1 MPRQTEQPWERQPGE
16 SEQAF
21 EAFKIYRDLGV
32 RRSNAEVCKQLSKS
46 RQLISRWK
54 SKYEWDERV
63 RAYDNDLEK
72 QQHAEAVKN
81 LKDMT
86 GRHIKIAMSLQ
97 RKALE
102 ALDKLK
108 VEDMTPK
115 DIKEYIKMATELERL
130 NRLTS
135 AAKDESLEEEEQ
147 QTVVDIY
154 LPAKES
160 DDE

>member
-32 RRSNAEVCKQLSKS
+32 KRSNAEVCKQLSKS

-135 AAKDESLEEEEQ
+135 ATKDESLEEEEQ

>member
-21 EAFKIYRDLGV
+21 EAFRLYRDLGI
-32 RRSNAEVCKQLSKS
+32 RRSNIEVCNQLSKS

-54 SKYEWDERV
+54 SKYRWDERA

-86 GRHIKIAMSLQ
+86 SRHIKIAINLQ
-97 RKALE
+97 AKALE
-102 ALDKLK
+102 ALAQLK
-108 VEDMTPK
+108 VEEMTPK
-115 DIKEYIKMATELERL
+115 DIKEYIKMATDLERL

-135 AAKDESLEEEEQ
+135 ASRDEGADIEEG
-147 QTVVDIY
+147 TRVDIY
-154 LPAKES
+154 LPEKEA
-160 DDE
+160 DND